1 MNVFDDFK
9 ILNTFFSLTPS
20 RTTAL
25 EKASRRQNCE
35 MGSFQRA
42 IVATKK
48 AGHHHTNVSFFDR
61 TLHYLH
67 GTD

>member
-9 ILNTFFSLTPS
+9 ILDTFFLLTPS
-20 RTTAL
+20 RSTAL
-25 EKASRRQNCE
+25 EKASRRQNRE
-35 MGSFQRA
+35 MGSLPRA
-42 IVATKK
+42 VEEKR
-48 AGHHHTNVSFFDR
+48 AGHHHTNVSLFDR

>member
-9 ILNTFFSLTPS
+9 ILDTFSFLTPS
-20 RTTAL
+20 RNTAL
-25 EKASRRQNCE
+25 KKASRRQNCE
-35 MGSFQRA
+35 MGSLPRA
-42 IVATKK
+42 VAKKK
-48 AGHHHTNVSFFDR
+48 AGHPHTNVSLFDR